1 MSDHPQK
8 LSRGDD
14 LRRQLRLWEVLRIQ
28 SHKEIST
35 AFFSA
40 GTKAVIAWSG
50 EISTLFRTAT
60 SSASSLSRFTSR
72 PATLGRTFSRF
83 ATSLYSSR
91 ISGVTSQTNLPFST
105 HCRRVSALGFLP
117 GVKEP
122 LKAEIPEI
130 TTDVSTTTLRPRRFW
145 LGFNGDLWP
154 LLLFVSVLPDRL
166 QNLLGGD
173 IAHLAGS
180 LLQTCHKL

>member
-1 MSDHPQK
+1 MCPRCVPANEALRDNFPCGKSFGFKVTRKSALPSSAQAQK
-8 LSRGDD
+8 QLSPG
-14 LRRQLRLWEVLRIQ
+14 
-28 SHKEIST
+28 
-35 AFFSA
+35 
-40 GTKAVIAWSG
+40 SG
-50 EISTLFRTAT
+50 GISTLFRTVT

-145 LGFNGDLWP
+145 LGLNGDLWP
-154 LLLFVSVLPDRL
+154 LLFFVSVLAD
-166 QNLLGGD
+166 
-173 IAHLAGS
+173 S
-180 LLQTCHKL
+180 L